1 MSSTFWNMTD
11 ANTGVPIYAGTA
23 LNLAPTR
30 ANANVIFAN
39 ANVAQAFS
47 EAIGVYGVDTQEATN
62 TQVTPAATKMAHAG
76 WVQRNAGMGAVLTI
90 TANAGSFGTNS
101 FVTFSGGGTGN
112 TSANATVSVASNGRI
127 QTVTLNS
134 GGLYLTTPTAT
145 PASGNA
151 VFTLTMGGR
160 ANRTQYET
168 LVATGNITGNG
179 AVII

>member
-1 MSSTFWNMTD
+1 MSNLWTMTD

-47 EAIGVYGVDTQEATN
+47 EAVGVYGVDTQEASN
-62 TQVTPAATKMAHAG
+62 TQVTPAATRMAHAG
-76 WVQRNAGMGAVLTI
+76 WVQRTAGMGPVLSI
-90 TANAGSFGTNS
+90 SANAGAFGTNS

-112 TSANATVSVASNGRI
+112 TSANATVAVNTNGSIRTI
-127 QTVTLNS
+127 TINT
-134 GGLYLTTPTAT
+134 GGLYLTTPTAV
-145 PASGNA
+145 PVSGNA
-151 VFTLTMGGR
+151 AFTVTMGGR

-168 LVATGNITGNG
+168 LVAAGSMTGNG

>member
-1 MSSTFWNMTD
+1 MSTAFWTMTD
-11 ANTGVPIYAGTA
+11 ANTGVPLYAGTA

-47 EAIGVYGVDTQEATN
+47 EAVGVYGVDTQEASN
-62 TQVTPAATKMAHAG
+62 TQVTPAATRMAHAG
-76 WVQRNAGMGAVLTI
+76 WVQRTAGMGPVLSI
-90 TANAGSFGTNS
+90 SANAGAFGTNS

-112 TSANATVSVASNGRI
+112 TAANATVLSITIN
-127 QTVTLNS
+127 T
-134 GGLYLTTPTAT
+134 GGLYLTTPTAV
-145 PASGNA
+145 PVSGNA
-151 VFTLTMGGR
+151 AFTVTMGGR

-168 LVATGNITGNG
+168 LVAAGSITGNG

>member
-1 MSSTFWNMTD
+1 MSSAFWTMTD

-47 EAIGVYGVDTQEATN
+47 EAVGVYGVDTQEATN
-62 TQVTPAATKMAHAG
+62 TQVTPAATRMAHAG
-76 WVQRNAGMGAVLTI
+76 WVQRTAGMGPVLTI
-90 TANAGSFGTNS
+90 SANASSYGTNS
-101 FVTFSGGGTGN
+101 FVTFSSGGTGN
-112 TSANATVSVASNGRI
+112 TAANATVAVASNGLI

-134 GGLYLTTPTAT
+134 GGLYLTLPTAV
-145 PASGNA
+145 PVSGNA
-151 VFTLTMGGR
+151 AFTLTIGGR

-168 LVATGNITGNG
+168 LVASGSITGNG

>member
-1 MSSTFWNMTD
+1 MSNLWTMTD

-47 EAIGVYGVDTQEATN
+47 EAVGVYGVDTEEASN
-62 TQVTPAATKMAHAG
+62 TQVTPAATRMAHAG
-76 WVQRNAGMGAVLTI
+76 WVQRTAGMGPVVTI
-90 TANAGSFGTNS
+90 RANASSYGTNS
-101 FVTFSGGGTGN
+101 FVTFSGGGTGS
-112 TSANATVSVASNGRI
+112 TVANATVSVATNGLI
-127 QTVTLNS
+127 QLVTINS
-134 GGLYLTTPTAT
+134 GGLYLVTPTAV
-145 PASGNA
+145 PVSGNA
-151 VFTLTMGGR
+151 AFTVTMGGR

-168 LVATGNITGNG
+168 LVAAGSMTGNG

>member
-1 MSSTFWNMTD
+1 MSSAFWTMTD
-11 ANTGVPIYAGTA
+11 ANTGVPIFTPADIK
-23 LNLAPTR
+23 LEPTR

-47 EAIGVYGVDTQEATN
+47 MAVGVYGVDTEEATN

-76 WVQRNAGMGAVLTI
+76 WVERKAGMGAVLTI
-90 TANAGSFGTNS
+90 SANSGSYGTNS
-101 FVTFSGGGTGN
+101 FVTFTNGGTGN
-112 TSANATVSVASNGRI
+112 TAANATVAVASNGLI

-134 GGLYLTTPTAT
+134 GGLYITTPTAT

-151 VFTLTMGGR
+151 AFTLTMGGR

-168 LVATGNITGNG
+168 IVATGSITGNG

>member
-1 MSSTFWNMTD
+1 MTD

-47 EAIGVYGVDTQEATN
+47 EAVGVYGVDTEEASN
-62 TQVTPAATKMAHAG
+62 TQVTPAATRMAHAG
-76 WVQRNAGMGAVLTI
+76 WVQRTAGMGPVVTI
-90 TANAGSFGTNS
+90 RANASSYGTNS
-101 FVTFSGGGTGN
+101 FVTFSGGGTGS
-112 TSANATVSVASNGRI
+112 TVANATVSVATNGLI
-127 QTVTLNS
+127 QLVTINS
-134 GGLYLTTPTAT
+134 GGLYLVTPTAV
-145 PASGNA
+145 PVSGNA
-151 VFTLTMGGR
+151 AFTVTMGGR

-168 LVATGNITGNG
+168 LVAAGSMTGNG